1 MRIRVR
7 SVLTA
12 GLGIIVGLFA
22 LATLVTI
29 GSVSRVGRLEESLTH
44 FDHAKHE
51 GHLTLSAVQRAFMHQ
66 SQIISL
72 GDPTHLDLYD
82 EARQAALEQLKRLE
96 DASEAVGV
104 TEGPDEIRQTFN
116 ELQRYFEE
124 EVLPDLGTSGPGH
137 VDFHDH
143 LAALTE
149 RAGALNHELN
159 SILEG
164 RSAEARDELK
174 NVLRLTQAATV
185 TMLSLSIL
193 AASIVGVVLVR
204 LIARPVADLHRAL
217 EAIGGGDLNVRVSAT
232 GPEELVDL
240 AQGLNDMVAALQES
254 RDLVAQQERR
264 AAIGELAAGIAHELN
279 NPLGVIK
286 GYIKV
291 LRKEVEGSQSGKDLD
306 IITDEVNQCQRIVQG
321 LLELA
326 RPQTLEMQPIEL
338 VEVVREALE
347 RLEKARTTRGPK
359 ITISTRPERIEATA
373 DSQAVKRILVNLI
386 NNATDAAGPGGEV
399 DVTVEEADGSA
410 VISVG
415 DSGKGIP
422 PEIRDNLFK
431 PFQTTK
437 PDGTGLGL
445 AISDAL
451 VRAHGGRI
459 EADSGPKGGALF
471 RVIIPGRERNG
482 NGA

>member
-22 LATLVTI
+22 LSTLVTI
-29 GSVSRVGRLEESLTH
+29 GSVSRIGRLEESLAR

-51 GHLTLSAVQRAFMHQ
+51 GHLTLSAVQKAFMHQ
-66 SQIISL
+66 SQIMIL
-72 GDPTHLDLYD
+72 GNPTHMDRYT
-82 EARQAALEQLKRLE
+82 EARRDALTQLKRLE
-96 DASEAVGV
+96 EASEAVGV
-104 TEGPDEIRQTFN
+104 TEGTDEIRQTFN

-124 EVLPDLGTSGPGH
+124 DVLPDLTESGSERITL
-137 VDFHDH
+137 HDH
-143 LAALTE
+143 LATLTE
-149 RAGALNHELN
+149 RAGILNHELN

-185 TMLSLSIL
+185 TMLLLSVL
-193 AASIVGVVLVR
+193 VAGIVGVVLVR
-204 LIARPVADLHRAL
+204 LIARPVADLHQAL
-217 EAIGGGDLNVRVSAT
+217 EAIGGGNLDVRVSAA
-232 GPEELVDL
+232 GPKELMDL

-254 RDLVAQQERR
+254 RHLVAQQERR

-291 LRKEVEGSQSGKDLD
+291 LRKEVKGPQSNKDLD

-326 RPQTLEMQPIEL
+326 RPQTLEMQQVEL
-338 VEVVREALE
+338 VAVVREALE
-347 RLEKARTTRGPK
+347 RLEKARTTEGPR
-359 ITISTRPERIEATA
+359 ITLSTGPDRIEATV
-373 DSQAVKRILVNLI
+373 DSQAIKRILINLI
-386 NNATDAAGPGGEV
+386 NNATDAAGAGGEI
-399 DVTVEEADGSA
+399 DVTVRETDGTA
-410 VISVG
+410 VISVA

-422 PEIRDNLFK
+422 SEIRDNLFK

-437 PDGTGLGL
+437 PNGTGLGL
-445 AISDAL
+445 AICDAL

-459 EADSGPKGGALF
+459 EAGPGSKGGALF
-471 RVIIPGRERNG
+471 RVILPSRERSDSHG
-482 NGA
+482 